1 MCGDTFEYGDPS
13 LLPNTVGV
21 RENSEL
27 VPNMAPLI
35 TCVGLQFSTRHP
47 GLQGMQSQPGVPPG
61 PGWHA
66 LLLLLQ
72 LQLPLAL
79 VRVRS
84 EIACVM
90 THVVSCVN
98 CHE

>member
-1 MCGDTFEYGDPS
+1 MCGDTFEYGDSS
-13 LLPNTVGV
+13 LLPNTVGE

-72 LQLPLAL
+72 LQLPLL
-79 VRVRS
+79 QMQLQLW
-84 EIACVM
+84 IA
-90 THVVSCVN
+90 N
-98 CHE
+98 CSTDCGLR